1 MIKFRRFNLEMYDK
15 NKHYI
20 LMKNLS
26 RDEGVYKFISKRL
39 EEWLDEMPKEKEKF
53 MINCPYVVVKEN
65 KYIGMIGSLDKTK
78 DGIIDLW
85 CAIDKSERNK
95 GHAGS
100 ILGEMT
106 IYLIES
112 FKDIR
117 LRVDKE
123 NEFSKK
129 SVISNGYVLDEKE
142 SNNDKN
148 YDVYYYFGKKK

>member
-1 MIKFRRFNLEMYDK
+1 MIEFRRFNLEAYDK

-26 RDEGVYKFISKRL
+26 RDKGVYKFISKRF
-39 EEWLDEMPKEKEKF
+39 EEWLDEMPKEKGNF
-53 MINCPYVVVKEN
+53 MIDCPYVVVKEN
-65 KYIGMIGSLDKTK
+65 KYIGMIGALNRTK
-78 DGIIDLW
+78 DGIVDLW

-95 GHAGS
+95 GYAGS

-123 NEFSKK
+123 
-129 SVISNGYVLDEKE
+129 
-142 SNNDKN
+142 
-148 YDVYYYFGKKK
+148 